1 MDLTGIPLRVKGKAE
16 ITDENGDVNETEGKM
31 VALCRCGQS
40 ANKPFCLQED
50 GDFTWRVSDCE
61 KLVESFSLSMQ
72 LIVAVVLQS
81 KLQNQNL

>member
-40 ANKPFCLQED
+40 ANKPFCLQ
-50 GDFTWRVSDCE
+50 GIGIFTWRVSE
-61 KLVESFSLSMQ
+61 YEELVGFTHR
-72 LIVAVVLQS
+72 
-81 KLQNQNL
+81 